1 MLFCVVTENGDT
13 FLMFSFPFQSGETP
27 LIKACLGEHVD
38 VVKILLEE
46 QAELEITDAEK
57 KTALTAAVVKGS
69 DEIVELLLERNIP
82 ANIHYT
88 RVSNYAYYHLP
99 NDYKSLQIVCYMYP
113 SSTA

>member
-1 MLFCVVTENGDT
+1 MLFCVVTDNGNT

-57 KTALTAAVVKGS
+57 RTALTAAVVKGS

-82 ANIHYT
+82 ANIHCT
-88 RVSNYAYYHLP
+88 RVSKLCIL
-99 NDYKSLQIVCYMYP
+99 SL
-113 SSTA
+113 AK